1 MYKFE
6 LSKEQVE
13 MVLYALSKMDRD
25 LNSDYDEFK
34 DLYLKMVEVE
44 QNK

>member
-1 MYKFE
+1 MYEFKLNEKEME
-6 LSKEQVE
+6 L
-13 MVLYALSKMDRD
+13 MLYALSKMDRD